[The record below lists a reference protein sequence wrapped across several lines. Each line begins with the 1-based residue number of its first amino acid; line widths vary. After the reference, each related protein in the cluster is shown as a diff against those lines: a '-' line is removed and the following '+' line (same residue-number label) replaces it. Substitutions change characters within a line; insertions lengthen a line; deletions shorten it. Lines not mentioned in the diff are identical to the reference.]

1 MRLKIG
7 LLSVCFLLVLGIAD
21 LAAQTRVV
29 TGRVTDATTGEP
41 LSGVELVVSNTNI
54 RTMTR
59 DDGTFSLG
67 VPAGR
72 ASILIRRIGYRR
84 FLIDLP
90 SSQNTIEA
98 SLEADILQLE
108 EVVVTG
114 AATGIERRNLANSV
128 ETVSAEELAEA
139 PPAATIEHS
148 IQGKVAGANIQSN
161 SGAPGGGVQVELRGV
176 TSINAT
182 AQPLYVVDGVIVS
195 DVAVSSNINA
205 VTAASGGTNPSLAQ
219 DNQVNRIVDLNPAD
233 IESIE
238 ILKGPS
244 AAAIY
249 GSQASSGVILIQ
261 TKRGRSG
268 RPQISFTQRF
278 GTFDLAHK
286 LGTRRFETAQEVD
299 DFFGAGFADSI
310 GFDPNNVYDHEQEL
324 AGRNPLSWETLGS
337 VSGGSE
343 NTRYFVSGL
352 WKDDGGVMENTGF
365 KKQSLRVNLDQDL
378 GGNVLLQASTNL
390 LHTSAARGVS
400 NNDNSGTSP
409 YMVFPFTYNIVDLK
423 PDSLGVYPD
432 NPFERSN
439 PLQTLALSDID
450 EDVWRMIGSARL
462 EWDAVQTSQ
471 HSLKLLGNA
480 GVDFFRQ
487 KNSLVFPPEL
497 QFEASGSTDGLVG
510 TSLLSNSDNESIDLG
525 VSAVYGF
532 TPGSGAWNATTS
544 AGVQYNTQD
553 LNIARVT
560 SKNTV
565 PGQSNINQATNVQVG
580 QVRQRVEN
588 LGFYAQEEV
597 LFKERLLLTAGLR
610 ADQTSANT
618 QDDKLFWYPKAAAS
632 YRWTVGNGV
641 VEELKFRAA
650 YGESGNQ
657 PLYGQ
662 KFTPLNT
669 TVNIGGIPGFQVP
682 LGNQSQVVPTSL
694 RSERQRE
701 FEAGLDAQLFRG
713 RSILEATVYHRRV
726 SDLIL
731 QRQLAP
737 STGFVS
743 EFFNGGTM
751 RVNGF
756 DASLALVPLQGQDW
770 NWVFRT
776 TFSMNRSKI
785 TELPVPAFL
794 PGNAGF
800 GVGLGSFKIEEG
812 QSATQI
818 VGTVPG
824 DTGGTIVGKVGDSN
838 PDFRMGFTNDIKWKG
853 FGLFFL
859 LDWQQ
864 GSQLVNLTRLLYDAG
879 GNSVDYE
886 TAGEERINTFGEDIR
901 VYIEDATYLKL
912 REVTL
917 SYDLPASFIG
927 SLWNG
932 VRYARL
938 SASGR
943 NLFTW
948 TGYSGMDPEVS
959 NFGNQAVGR
968 NIDVAPFPRTR
979 SVWFSIDLGF

>member
-1 MRLKIG
+1 MRLNIG

-41 LSGVELVVSNTNI
+41 LSDVEVMVSNTTI

-59 DDGTFSLG
+59 EDGTFSLG
-67 VPAGR
+67 VPVGR
-72 ASILIRRIGYRR
+72 VSILIRRIGYRR
-84 FLIDLP
+84 SLIDLP
-90 SSQNTIEA
+90 SSENTIEA

-128 ETVSAEELAEA
+128 ETVSAEELAAA

-182 AQPLYVVDGVIVS
+182 AQPLYVIDGVIVS

-205 VTAASGGTNPSLAQ
+205 ITAAAGGTNPSLAQ
-219 DNQVNRIVDLNPAD
+219 DNQVNRIVDLNPSD

-249 GSQASSGVILIQ
+249 GSQASSGVILIR

-268 RPQISFTQRF
+268 RPQINFTQRF
-278 GTFDLAHK
+278 GTFDLANK
-286 LGTRRFETAQEVD
+286 LGTRRFETAEELD
-299 DFFGAGFADSI
+299 EFFGPGFADSI
-310 GFDPNNVYDHEQEL
+310 GFDPNNVFDHEQEL
-324 AGRNPLSWETLGS
+324 AGRNALSWETLGS

-352 WKDDGGVMENTGF
+352 WKKDAGVIENTGF
-365 KKQSLRVNLDQDL
+365 EKQSLRVNLDQDL
-378 GGNVLLQASTNL
+378 GGNVLVQVSTNL
-390 LHTSAARGVS
+390 LHTFAARGVS

-423 PDSLGVYPD
+423 PDSLGIYPD

-450 EDVWRMIGSARL
+450 EDVWRMIGSARI
-462 EWDAVQTSQ
+462 EWDAVQNGQ

-487 KNSLVFPPEL
+487 KNSLLFPPEL

-510 TSLLSNSDNESIDLG
+510 SSLLSNSDNENVDLG
-525 VSAVYGF
+525 ASAVYGYM
-532 TPGSGAWNATTS
+532 PSSGLWNATTS
-544 AGVQYNTQD
+544 AGLQYNTQD

-565 PGQSNINQATNVQVG
+565 PGQSNIDQATNVQVG
-580 QVRQRVEN
+580 EVRQRVEN
-588 LGFYAQEEV
+588 LGLYLQEEV
-597 LFKERLLLTAGLR
+597 LFKERLLLTVGVR

-618 QDDKLFWYPKAAAS
+618 EDDRLFWYPKAAAS
-632 YRWTVGNGV
+632 YRWTIGSSAI
-641 VEELKFRAA
+641 EEVKFRAA

-682 LGNQSQVVPTSL
+682 LGGQSQVVPTGL
-694 RSERQRE
+694 ESERQRE
-701 FEAGLDAQLFRG
+701 FEFGLDAQLFRG

-751 RVNGF
+751 RVNGI
-756 DASLALVPLQGQDW
+756 DASLALAPLQGQDW

-818 VGTVPG
+818 VGTVPDG
-824 DTGGTIVGKVGDSN
+824 DGGTIVGKVGDSN
-838 PDFRMGFTNDIKWKG
+838 PDFRMGFTNDIRWKG
-853 FGLFFL
+853 FSLFFL
-859 LDWQQ
+859 FDWQQ
-864 GSQLVNLTRLLYDAG
+864 GSQIVNLTRLLYDAG
-879 GNSVDYE
+879 GNSIDYE
-886 TAGEERINTFGEDIR
+886 TAGEERISTFGEDIR
-901 VYIEDATYLKL
+901 VYIEDATFLKM
-912 REVTL
+912 REITL
-917 SYDLPASFIG
+917 SYDLPASFV
-927 SLWNG
+927 SNLWEG

-943 NLFTW
+943 NLLTW

-959 NFGNQAVGR
+959 NFGNQAIGR

-979 SVWFSIDLGF
+979 SFWFSIDLGF